1 MEPLAAILQAPLP
14 TRWGPGGGGV
24 GVERGRGSPA
34 RPQRRGACGGEGSA
48 AARLSL
54 RGERAGALPRER
66 RGRGGAPPSQ
76 GRHRRRAGRP
86 LREAAPPRPARPGH
100 RPRRDVPWAA
110 AGARPGRLTPAAHA
124 PAEGQRR
131 PPRAAGLSGSRRPRA
146 GSDPPRT
153 VTNSPAARCGPA
165 RRPA

>member
-1 MEPLAAILQAPLP
+1 MLP
-14 TRWGPGGGGV
+14 FCKRRSLRDGDRGGV
-24 GVERGRGSPA
+24 GWGWS
-34 RPQRRGACGGEGSA
+34 GE
-48 AARLSL
+48 
-54 RGERAGALPRER
+54 
-66 RGRGGAPPSQ
+66 GAPPHGPS
-76 GRHRRRAGRP
+76 GGEPAEEKAPPLPGCRCVARGPELCRGSGGAGAERRRPRAAIGASPAGPCGR
-86 LREAAPPRPARPGH
+86 RPRPARPGH